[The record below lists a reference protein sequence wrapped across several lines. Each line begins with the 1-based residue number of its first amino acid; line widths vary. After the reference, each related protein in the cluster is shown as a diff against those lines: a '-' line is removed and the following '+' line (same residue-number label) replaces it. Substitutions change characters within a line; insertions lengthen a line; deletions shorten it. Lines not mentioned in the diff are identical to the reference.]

1 MGGKA
6 PTKEL
11 RMHLAILV
19 KRPDID
25 VIFHLHGAYIIA
37 ASTLL
42 KPGPDTLPPLTPE
55 FVFHAHP
62 LPMLPFMVP
71 GSRRLKGAASD
82 SFSETRTNAILL
94 QNHGIITVGKDFEE
108 ALNIA
113 EAVDEA
119 ARIYVLTKGRA
130 THIENTSIDEI
141 KALR

>member
-1 MGGKA
+1 
-6 PTKEL
+6 
-11 RMHLAILV
+11 
-19 KRPDID
+19 
-25 VIFHLHGAYIIA
+25 
-37 ASTLL
+37 
-42 KPGPDTLPPLTPE
+42 
-55 FVFHAHP
+55 
-62 LPMLPFMVP
+62 MVP
-71 GSRRLKGAASD
+71 GSRRLKEAASD